1 MNELI
6 QGDII
11 DQFNLPKYINNKSF
25 SEAAEAIEKKFEGKT
40 DKASQDTKEEL
51 MERLMKAQEAVKMQQ
66 EQLEESMRANSME
79 VPDMMGGQV
88 PEGMEE
94 FMGDLGVPEEGGGEM
109 LPPEVPQ
116 DMINQD
122 IPMGNPMGN
131 RFKKGGFLDNIDSEK
146 VVNAAQALPDSQ
158 NMFKTADVGQGI
170 LGGAATGA
178 SIGSVGGWVGSL
190 IGAGVGALGGG
201 IASGLNKKQ
210 ARRRR
215 SRQNI
220 IQDHQVNNEFEDNLF
235 FLGGNKTNLSIDPI
249 MGSEMES
256 NKWSKDFNNL
266 LLNTSNPT
274 SNTSNPTSSDN
285 ASNDGRNKFN
295 PLNWASNNIYE
306 LGRLAPVVGNLTD
319 RVKRSTTPMGAR
331 LDNRYQRTPFDTQS
345 LINKATDNNVS
356 RSIQE
361 ASGGNTGAARAN
373 LTAAGLNRGRVISD
387 AYLQADNINR
397 QERAMEQQFNAGI
410 DQANV
415 QLDNQFIDMKARDDA
430 AYEQARSMRRANIF
444 DNIGKVSERM
454 SNRRAVVNASGG
466 YDSEGNYLGGES
478 FESDLSERLGNMSS
492 ETKKSI
498 IDTFTPKYNQS
509 VEEMNNQYKASV
521 EASSILENYISGLSD
536 EEVKEVE
543 KEYRSL
549 LKESDGDYNKL
560 LELIKNKYSK

>member
-1 MNELI
+1 MDELI

-11 DQFNLPKYINNKSF
+11 EQFNLPKYINNKSF

-51 MERLMKAQEAVKMQQ
+51 MERLMQAQEAVKMQQ
-66 EQLEESMRANSME
+66 EQLEESMQANSEE

-94 FMGDLGVPEEGGGEM
+94 FMGDLGAPKEGGGEM
-109 LPPEVPQ
+109 IPPEVPQ
-116 DMINQD
+116 EMINQD

-131 RFKKGGFLDNIDSEK
+131 MFEKGGFLDNIDSEK

-158 NMFKTADVGQGI
+158 NFLQTADVGQGI
-170 LGGAATGA
+170 MGGVSLGA
-178 SIGSVGGWVGSL
+178 SLGSTVGPLGTL

-201 IASGLNKKQ
+201 IASGLNKRQ
-210 ARRRR
+210 ARRRQ

-220 IQDHQVNNEFEDNLF
+220 IQDHQVTNEFEDNLF
-235 FLGGNKTNLSIDPI
+235 ALGGYKNKRPFDPI

-256 NKWSKDFNNL
+256 NKWNQDFNNL
-266 LLNTSNPT
+266 PLNTSNQT
-274 SNTSNPTSSDN
+274 SIDNTSN
-285 ASNDGRNKFN
+285 DGGNKFN
-295 PLNWASNNIYE
+295 PLKWASNNIYE
-306 LGRLAPVVGNLTD
+306 IGRLAPVVGNLTD

-331 LDNRYQRTPFDTQS
+331 LDNRFQRTPFDTQS

-373 LTAAGLNRGRVISD
+373 LTAAGLNRDRVISD

-543 KEYRSL
+543 KDYRSL